1 MEIVTGALST
11 LLPKLA
17 VLLTSQ
23 YNLQK
28 NLRDD
33 ITFLKAELESMQP
46 ALERVSE
53 APITDKQIMI
63 WAREVRELSYDIFFR
78 KRALHYWKP

>member
-1 MEIVTGALST
+1 LST

-28 NLRDD
+28 NLRND

-46 ALERVSE
+46 VLERVSE

-63 WAREVRELSYDIFFR
+63 WAREVRELLYGIFFPESVHWHVLR
-78 KRALHYWKP
+78 